1 MRLLKLIARSPMFA
15 NLPAAGSSVQLL
27 VFRQQ
32 ILWAL
37 GPVRIGHDAALRTH
51 QLALRLVLGADA
63 FGAFH
68 RIDDVD
74 PAARRNR
81 LVRADRLAGI
91 ASRARFGDHQGHGVL
106 LALMP
111 LRRHRLAPR
120 ASRNGTRP
128 TTPLRSRPHR
138 SNPDGCGPRPSY
150 PSSSR
155 RLP

>member
-74 PAARRNR
+74 RAARRNR
-81 LVRADRLAGI
+81 LVRTDRLAGI
-91 ASRARFGDHQGHGVL
+91 ASRARFGDHQGHRVL
-106 LALMP
+106 LVYAALATSACAAS
-111 LRRHRLAPR
+111 LRKRNAPHN
-120 ASRNGTRP
+120 AAP
-128 TTPLRSRPHR
+128 IAPA
-138 SNPDGCGPRPSY
+138 
-150 PSSSR
+150 
-155 RLP
+155 

>member
-27 VFRQQ
+27 VLRQQ

-74 PAARRNR
+74 RAARRNR
-81 LVRADRLAGI
+81 LVRTDRLI
-91 ASRARFGDHQGHGVL
+91 ASRARFGDHQGHRVL
-106 LALMP
+106 LVYAALATSACAAS
-111 LRRHRLAPR
+111 LRKRNAPHN
-120 ASRNGTRP
+120 AAP
-128 TTPLRSRPHR
+128 IAPA
-138 SNPDGCGPRPSY
+138 
-150 PSSSR
+150 
-155 RLP
+155 